1 MANFVNLKWKWA
13 MAGHKLTSCDRQI
26 LDLLQR
32 NATLS
37 VGDIAERVGISKS
50 ACWRRIHRLEEEGV
64 IRERVTLLNQDKVNL
79 PLTVYIVIRTNRH
92 NDQWAAQFN
101 EVVQGIAE
109 ILEVHRMSGDVD
121 YLIKAV
127 VTDMPGYDRL
137 YKELIK
143 ADLFDVS
150 SSFVMETMKQT
161 TRLPLNYI
169 A

>member
-1 MANFVNLKWKWA
+1 MAEQ
-13 MAGHKLTSCDRQI
+13 KLSSQDRQI

-32 NATLS
+32 DATLS

-50 ACWRRIHRLEEEGV
+50 ACWRRIQKLEQEEV

-79 PLTVYIVIRTNRH
+79 PLTVYIAIRTNQH

-109 ILEVHRMSGDVD
+109 ILEVHRMSGDLD
-121 YLIKAV
+121 YLVKAV

-143 ADLFDVS
+143 VDLFDVS

-161 TRLPLNYI
+161 TRLPLSYI
-169 A
+169 AGS

>member
-1 MANFVNLKWKWA
+1 MAEQ
-13 MAGHKLTSCDRQI
+13 KLTSQDRQI

-32 NATLS
+32 DATLS

-50 ACWRRIHRLEEEGV
+50 ACWRRIHKLEEEGV
-64 IRERVTLLNQDKVNL
+64 IRERVTLLNQDRVNL
-79 PLTVYIVIRTNRH
+79 PLTVYIAIRTNQH

-109 ILEVHRMSGDVD
+109 ILEVHRMSGDLD
-121 YLIKAV
+121 YLVKAV

-169 A
+169 AIAAG